1 MSRCAS
7 LILSSQLRELDRLLD
22 WFQQLGSDILPTITI
37 DQCQLLLSEGF
48 TNVVNHAHQGHSI
61 YTQVE
66 IQVNILTDVVE
77 IRIWDQGK
85 GFDLESKLTQ
95 LLEST
100 PNTEAEGGR
109 GLLIMSKI
117 ADKLS
122 YLPCDDQRN
131 CLCLIK
137 HFGNKA

>member
-1 MSRCAS
+1 MNRCAS

-22 WFQQLGSDILPTITI
+22 WFQQLGSDILPSNTI

-48 TNVVNHAHQGHSI
+48 TNVVNHAHEDRPI
-61 YTQVE
+61 ETQIE
-66 IQVNILTDVVE
+66 IQADILIDSVE
-77 IRIWDQGK
+77 IRIWDQGN

-109 GLLIMSKI
+109 GLLIISKI
-117 ADKLS
+117 ADQLS

-131 CLCLIK
+131 CLYMIK
-137 HFGNKA
+137 HYMNQT